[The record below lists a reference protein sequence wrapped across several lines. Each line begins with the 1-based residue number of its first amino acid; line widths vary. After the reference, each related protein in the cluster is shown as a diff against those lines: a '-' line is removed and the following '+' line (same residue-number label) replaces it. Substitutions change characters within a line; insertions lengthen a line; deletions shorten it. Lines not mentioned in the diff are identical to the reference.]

1 MQNIRILIAEDHTLV
16 RKGFRH
22 VLEAEDGFEVVAEA
36 GDGRKAVE
44 LAAEYEPD
52 VVIMDIGMPL
62 LDGIEA
68 TRAITASN
76 PEVKILVVSMH
87 LDSGSIREALQAGA
101 LGFLS
106 KDALTREFL
115 RAIRMVASGREYRSL
130 DLLERLR
137 ANPSTSDDERINTRI
152 RLLTPREREIVS
164 LVSHGLSNKLIASK
178 LAISVKTVEVH
189 KTHIY
194 EKLELGNNA
203 ELVRFAIDH
212 DLA

>member
-194 EKLELGNNA
+194 EKLELCNNA